1 MNVTRFAS
9 APEYFPPRHDGMRC
23 VRLQGHEA
31 GATDTVWIGVSQI
44 EPGGGTSFDASAVE
58 KLYVV
63 LEGTVTL
70 VSEGGEVELAQY
82 DSCRLAPGEPR
93 RLVNGTDRPA
103 SILLV
108 MPYAARSESN

>member
-9 APEYFPPRHDGMRC
+9 APQYFPPHHDGMRC

-31 GATDTVWIGVSQI
+31 GATDTVWIGVSQM
-44 EPGGGTSFDASAVE
+44 EPGGGTSFDASPVE

-70 VSEGGEVELAQY
+70 LSDGGEVELAQY
-82 DSCRLAPGEPR
+82 DSCRLEPGEPR
-93 RLVNGTDRPA
+93 RLVNRTDRTA
-103 SILLV
+103 AILLV
-108 MPYAARSESN
+108 MPYTRAS

>member
-1 MNVTRFAS
+1 VNVTRFAS

-31 GATDTVWIGVSQI
+31 GPTDTVWIGVSQI
-44 EPGGGTSFDASAVE
+44 EPGGGTSLDASSVE

-63 LEGTVTL
+63 LDGTVTL
-70 VSEGGEVELAQY
+70 LSDGGEVALAQY

-93 RLVNGTDRPA
+93 RLMNRTDRTA
-103 SILLV
+103 AILLV
-108 MPYAARSESN
+108 MPYTPAS